1 MMSRYDSPS
10 DRWWKNTQGGTYK
23 FHIGTHLRDLTHLHH
38 DQFVYFWV
46 ALFVVPHLGVLA
58 GKKKEKSQGVMEK
71 DGACKDSTLTLQAIK
86 DNDGANLAST
96 YARTDGGNKSAQ
108 LFVEIISNV

>member
-1 MMSRYDSPS
+1 
-10 DRWWKNTQGGTYK
+10 
-23 FHIGTHLRDLTHLHH
+23 
-38 DQFVYFWV
+38 
-46 ALFVVPHLGVLA
+46 
-58 GKKKEKSQGVMEK
+58 MEK

-108 LFVEIISNV
+108 LFVEIISNI